1 MNETEKEDKLIIA
14 NIIKKAEKTY
24 NQDILTY
31 SNFLDPRLLKLC
43 KIELKKRNLP
53 FSILAPTEETE
64 KVLLIFLPTYLKIEN
79 IDISEYISCIRIYIK
94 KEQKLQHKDYM
105 GAIYNSGVKQSSIG
119 DIIVCEDGAIIM
131 CTHQI
136 AEYFKYNLTKVGNID
151 IRVEI
156 EKITNCTFPKR
167 EYIDLNIIASST
179 RIDSIVSEISKISR
193 SKACEKILSG
203 EVFLNYEKVKSK
215 SIEISSEDILS
226 IKGIGKFK
234 ISSNIS
240 QNKKGNTVLNIKKYN

>member
-24 NQDILTY
+24 NLDILTY
-31 SNFLDPRLLKLC
+31 SNFLDPRQLKMC

-53 FSILAPTEETE
+53 FAILAPTEETE
-64 KVLLIFLPTYLKIEN
+64 KVIMLFLPTYLKIQN

-94 KEQKLQHKDYM
+94 KDQKLQHKDYM

-136 AEYFKYNLTKVGNID
+136 AEYFKYNLTKVGSID

-167 EYIDLNIIASST
+167 EYIDLNIIASAA
-179 RIDSIVSEISKISR
+179 RIDCIVGEIAKISR
-193 SKACEKILSG
+193 SKACEKITSG

-215 SIEISSEDILS
+215 SIEISSGDIIS
-226 IKGIGKFK
+226 VKGTGKFK
-234 ISSNIS
+234 ISSIS
-240 QNKKGNTVLNIKKYN
+240 QNKKGSSVINIKKYN